1 MTEYIN
7 GTKRKA
13 LFEQERAAQT
23 PPPITRYYLDAYLS
37 NIGCS
42 PLMREA
48 IAQKAAWQSVGLAF
62 SHHDLLAG
70 AFHASEPVGFH
81 YGCGT
86 YVNSETAKLF
96 AEQEGYSG
104 DELQNFHDML
114 DTVRSHGYNYFDE
127 SVFNDEEMASLYA
140 HAATTTW
147 FGGHMVLDYERVLMV
162 GPEGY
167 RAEIADCHKAHGG
180 DRADFF
186 DAMDVQLDGV
196 VSFICRL
203 ADETAAAGGD
213 FSDIITANLRH
224 IAKHPPADFW
234 QALQLV
240 WILHLL
246 DNSDSFGRFDYY
258 LLPFF
263 EKDMESGAL
272 TLPLARALLSD
283 FWIKIE
289 QSNQIQNMTLGGVD
303 TDNKPAYSMLTLIC
317 LETSLE
323 TRYKGPN
330 ISLRVTPDMPDN
342 IWEAATNC
350 LAAGLGQ
357 PALYNDPLYVA
368 SLVRSGLSETVARGY
383 CLAGCSQIMIP
394 GQSNFVNDI
403 GLLNVGKIAELTLN
417 DGYDTRTKAQIGPH
431 TGTVESF
438 DTFDSLYTAFL
449 TQLDYFCDMEVSI
462 HNKEIPYRA
471 SREGYTLRTLFTRD
485 CLSKAA
491 PVFEGGARYNN
502 VQLELIG
509 ITNAA
514 DHFYAIKKLIFD
526 NSELTLRQ
534 LADLLAADWQGG
546 DGKRWQQRFRSLP
559 KFGNGCTEV
568 DEIRADISRFL
579 YERFNSIPAP
589 LGGIY
594 VPGEVVFTAHE
605 GCGSVTGATADG
617 RSSGQVFADSA
628 GASGGMDL
636 NGPTALFRSVLTI
649 PAADYLLTSVVT
661 NLRLMPD
668 LFANKRKRNALRLLF
683 QSFFNQ
689 NGMQLQINVC
699 DSEELRRAQENP
711 EQYRHLIVR
720 VGGYSDYF
728 VRLSRVLQDEIIT
741 RTAHSV

>member
-1 MTEYIN
+1 MLDYIS
-7 GTKRKA
+7 GAERKA
-13 LFEQERAAQT
+13 LFEQECTTRTAPA
-23 PPPITRYYLDAYLS
+23 ITRYYLDAYLS
-37 NIGCS
+37 YIDHS

-48 IAQKAAWQSVGLAF
+48 AAQQAAWQSVGLTF

-70 AFHASEPVGFH
+70 VFNASEPVGFH

-86 YVNSETAKLF
+86 YVNQETADLF
-96 AEQEGYSG
+96 AIQEGYSK
-104 DELQNFHDML
+104 DELQQFHLEL
-114 DTVRSHGYNYFDE
+114 DTVRAHGYNYFDQ
-127 SVFNDEEMASLYA
+127 SVFNDAEMNSLYA

-147 FGGHMVLDYERVLMV
+147 FGGHMVLDYEQILSV
-162 GPEGY
+162 GLEGY
-167 RAEIADCHKAHGG
+167 RAEILDCRKKHSGNC
-180 DRADFF
+180 ADFF
-186 DAMDVQLDGV
+186 DAVEVQLNSI
-196 VSFICRL
+196 VSFIYRL
-203 ADETAAAGGD
+203 SDESVSFGGD
-213 FSDIITANLRH
+213 YADIIAENLRF
-224 IAKHPPADFW
+224 IAKYPPANFW

-240 WILHLL
+240 WILHML
-246 DNSDSFGRFDYY
+246 DSSDSFGRFDSY
-258 LLPFF
+258 LMPFF
-263 EKDMESGAL
+263 EQDIKSGAL
-272 TLPLARALLSD
+272 TLSLARALLSD

-289 QSNQIQNMTLGGVD
+289 ESNQIQNMTLGGVD
-303 TDNKPAYSMLTLIC
+303 SSGNPMYSALTLLC

-323 TRYKGPN
+323 MQYKGPN

-342 IWEAATNC
+342 IWEAAMNC

-357 PALYNDPLYVA
+357 PALYNDPLYIA
-368 SLVRSGLSETVARGY
+368 SLVRSGLDISVARGY

-417 DGYDTRTKAQIGPH
+417 DGYDFRTKTQVGLH

-438 DTFDSLYTAFL
+438 DTFDSLYAAFL
-449 TQLDYFCDMEVSI
+449 TQLDYFCDLEVSI

-485 CLSKAA
+485 CLTQAK

-514 DHFYAIKKLIFD
+514 DHFYAIKKAVFD
-526 NSELTLRQ
+526 EGNMTLRQ
-534 LADLLAADWQGG
+534 LADLLAADWQSE
-546 DGKRWQQRFRSLP
+546 DGEFWRRHFRSLP
-559 KFGNGCTEV
+559 KFGNGHVEV
-568 DEIRADISRFL
+568 DRIRADISEFL
-579 YERFNSIPAP
+579 YERFNSTPAP

-594 VPGEVVFTAHE
+594 IPGEVVFTAHE
-605 GCGSVTGATADG
+605 GCGNVTGATADG
-617 RSSGQVFADSA
+617 RKSGQVFADSA

-636 NGPTALFRSVLTI
+636 NGPTALFHSVLTI
-649 PAADYLLTSVVT
+649 PAADYLLTTIVT

-668 LFANKRKRNALRLLF
+668 LFANERKRQALQRLF
-683 QSFFNQ
+683 QSFFSQ

-699 DSEELRRAQENP
+699 DSTELRQAQEYP

-728 VRLSRVLQDEIIT
+728 VRLSRALQDEIIS
-741 RTAHSV
+741 RTIHSV